1 MGIWRLGLS
10 TLIAAGIVFCESG
23 ARPGKHR
30 GTSVA
35 AVHIEVFSDFQC
47 PACKSLHEQTIK
59 PLIADYVDRGKVYL
73 VNREFPLPM
82 HQYAREA
89 AGYACAAERV
99 GKYEQCAD
107 ALFAAQEVWS
117 KNGKVEETVMSVL
130 SPAEAKQV
138 RAFAKSPDVLGE
150 IDRDVQAGQGNQ
162 IQQTPTM
169 IVTHRGKTYPIS
181 GVVNYSILRRFIDQ
195 LLTQ

>member
-1 MGIWRLGLS
+1 MGTLRLCVAG
-10 TLIAAGIVFCESG
+10 LIAAGILLCETG
-23 ARPGKHR
+23 ARPGKYR

-35 AVHIEVFSDFQC
+35 AVRIEVFSDFQC
-47 PACKSLHEQTIK
+47 PACKTLHDQTIK

-73 VNREFPLPM
+73 INREFPLPM

-89 AGYACAAERV
+89 ACYASAAERV
-99 GKYEQCAD
+99 GKYEQTSD

-117 KNGKVEETVMSVL
+117 KNGKVAETVMSVL

-138 RAFAKSPDVLGE
+138 RALAKSPDIVSE
-150 IDRDVQAGQGNQ
+150 VDRDVQAGQANRV
-162 IQQTPTM
+162 QQTPTM
-169 IVTHRGKTYPIS
+169 VVTHKGKTYPVS
-181 GVVNYSILRRFIDQ
+181 GVVNYGILRRFIDQ

>member
-1 MGIWRLGLS
+1 MRTLRLCV
-10 TLIAAGIVFCESG
+10 TALIAVGILVCATG

-35 AVHIEVFSDFQC
+35 AVRIEVFSDFQC
-47 PACKSLHEQTIK
+47 PACKTLHDQTIK

-73 VNREFPLPM
+73 INREFPLPM

-89 AGYACAAERV
+89 ACYASAAERV
-99 GKYEQCAD
+99 GKYEQTSD

-117 KNGKVEETVMSVL
+117 KNGKVAEAVMSVL

-138 RAFAKSPDVLGE
+138 RALAKSPDIVSE
-150 IDRDVQAGQGNQ
+150 VDRDVQAGQANRV
-162 IQQTPTM
+162 QQTPTM
-169 IVTHRGKTYPIS
+169 VVTHKGKTYPVS
-181 GVVNYSILRRFIDQ
+181 GVVNYGILRRFIDQ

>member
-1 MGIWRLGLS
+1 MATLRICVIALSAVGIL
-10 TLIAAGIVFCESG
+10 VCESG
-23 ARPGKHR
+23 ARPGKYR
-30 GTSVA
+30 GTSVS

-47 PACKSLHEQTIK
+47 PACKTLHEQTVK

-82 HQYAREA
+82 HPYAREA
-89 AGYACAAERV
+89 ACYACAAERV
-99 GKYEQCAD
+99 GKYEQTAD

-117 KNGKVEETVMSVL
+117 KNGKVAETVMSVL
-130 SPAEAKQV
+130 SPAEVKQV
-138 RAFAKSPDVLGE
+138 RALAKSPE
-150 IDRDVQAGQGNQ
+150 ITAEVDRDVQAGQANR

-169 IVTHRGKTYPIS
+169 IVTHKGKTYPVS
-181 GVVNYSILRRFIDQ
+181 GVVSYPILRRFIDQ